1 MNRMYSRVRNSLAI
15 KVIFS
20 TVLLSLVV
28 TGITG
33 SVLNTQLS
41 AGVKDV
47 NLSSALVEARST
59 IFTAE
64 YRFLL
69 AQGEKDSVVQKVVDD
84 VISSATT
91 LTSNENAREVVFLR
105 SPGNTRENNYEIASN
120 LLDPTSIPS
129 TLSERVRKNPDL
141 VYQYTNMNYLTGTRI
156 KGLAIGQ
163 KVQIPNAG
171 QYEMYIIFS
180 LANQEKT
187 LDLISRSL
195 FLGGFILLLL
205 IALITWL
212 VTRQVVSPVREAAMI
227 AAEFTA
233 GDFRKRLKVE
243 SQDEISTLGLAF
255 NDMAESIEK
264 QIARLENLSRVQ
276 QRFVSDVSH
285 ELRTPLTTL
294 RMASEVIYSSKEGFD
309 PVVARSAELL
319 VAQLDRFE
327 KLLEDLLEVSR
338 FDAEVAVLEAVD
350 FDMVQLVQ
358 RCADDLS
365 LVAKERKTEI
375 YVNSSEPVIMIKAD
389 IRRVERILRNL
400 LANAIDHSEEL
411 QIDVRIEAS
420 EHDVAVGVRDYGIGL
435 DENALT
441 RVFDRFWRADPS
453 RARTRGGTG
462 LGLSIALEDARLHN
476 GELEAWGRPGRGS
489 HFVVTLPR
497 NTWESIEA
505 RLIKLQPEDYRAQ
518 FPQFLASVS
527 GSIESRHDCKVRP
540 FAELSQLIFPSR
552 CFGCHRL
559 GPSICS
565 ACRSSWHPHYYKTK
579 VESLTVHS
587 ALLYTP
593 TASKIILAAKE
604 SGLKGADDLLIEA
617 IIHVLDKSVPDT
629 TLFRLVPI
637 PSSKASQR
645 RRGRSFVVDL
655 VSQISQRTGI
665 PMIDCLQLSRRVLDQ
680 SGLHRDERA
689 SNLAGAFTLISP
701 ARGELILI
709 DDVVTTGATLR
720 EAARALNSQGF
731 QAIGSV
737 TAITACVAQ
746 RLR

>member
-1 MNRMYSRVRNSLAI
+1 MNRIYARVRNSLAI

-120 LLDPTSIPS
+120 LLDPASIPS

-205 IALITWL
+205 VALITWL
-212 VTRQVVSPVREAAMI
+212 VVRQVVSPVREAALI
-227 AAEFTA
+227 ATEFTA

-294 RMASEVIYSSKEGFD
+294 RMASEVIYSTKETFD
-309 PVVARSAELL
+309 PIVARSAELL

-358 RCADDLS
+358 RCADDLG
-365 LVAKERKTEI
+365 LVAKERKTQI

-411 QIDVRIEAS
+411 QIDVRIVAS
-420 EHDVAVGVRDYGIGL
+420 DHDVAVGVRDYGIGL

-505 RLIKLQPEDYRAQ
+505 RLIKLQPEDY
-518 FPQFLASVS
+518 
-527 GSIESRHDCKVRP
+527 
-540 FAELSQLIFPSR
+540 
-552 CFGCHRL
+552 
-559 GPSICS
+559 
-565 ACRSSWHPHYYKTK
+565 
-579 VESLTVHS
+579 
-587 ALLYTP
+587 
-593 TASKIILAAKE
+593 
-604 SGLKGADDLLIEA
+604 
-617 IIHVLDKSVPDT
+617 
-629 TLFRLVPI
+629 
-637 PSSKASQR
+637 KA
-645 RRGRSFVVDL
+645 
-655 VSQISQRTGI
+655 
-665 PMIDCLQLSRRVLDQ
+665 
-680 SGLHRDERA
+680 
-689 SNLAGAFTLISP
+689 
-701 ARGELILI
+701 
-709 DDVVTTGATLR
+709 
-720 EAARALNSQGF
+720 
-731 QAIGSV
+731 
-737 TAITACVAQ
+737 
-746 RLR
+746 

>member
-1 MNRMYSRVRNSLAI
+1 MNRIYSRVRNSLAI

-255 NDMAESIEK
+255 NEMAESIEK

-294 RMASEVIYSSKEGFD
+294 RMASEVIYSFKDGFD

-375 YVNSSEPVIMIKAD
+375 YVNSSEPVVMIKAD

-505 RLIKLQPEDYRAQ
+505 RLIKLQPEDYRA
-518 FPQFLASVS
+518 
-527 GSIESRHDCKVRP
+527 
-540 FAELSQLIFPSR
+540 
-552 CFGCHRL
+552 
-559 GPSICS
+559 
-565 ACRSSWHPHYYKTK
+565 
-579 VESLTVHS
+579 
-587 ALLYTP
+587 
-593 TASKIILAAKE
+593 
-604 SGLKGADDLLIEA
+604 
-617 IIHVLDKSVPDT
+617 
-629 TLFRLVPI
+629 
-637 PSSKASQR
+637 
-645 RRGRSFVVDL
+645 
-655 VSQISQRTGI
+655 
-665 PMIDCLQLSRRVLDQ
+665 
-680 SGLHRDERA
+680 
-689 SNLAGAFTLISP
+689 
-701 ARGELILI
+701 
-709 DDVVTTGATLR
+709 
-720 EAARALNSQGF
+720 
-731 QAIGSV
+731 
-737 TAITACVAQ
+737 
-746 RLR
+746 